1 MPLASMT
8 GFARTE
14 GHHGDF
20 GWSWEIRSV
29 NGRGLDLRS
38 RLAPGADALEPR
50 IRPAVAARFARGSIN
65 VTLAVADTAAAAPRL
80 RLNREVLDQI
90 LPILDELRD
99 RIDAAPPSLDGL
111 LRLRGVLEPVEE
123 TETAEARSAREDA
136 MTASLDEA
144 LDALAATRAE
154 EGARLTV
161 LLVGHLDRIQD
172 LAGQARACAAARPDA
187 IRARFV
193 ERLSGLIEDVPALSE
208 ERLAQEV
215 ALLAAKADIAEEI
228 DRLDAHIAA
237 AGELIEKGGAV
248 GRRLDF
254 LCQEFNREANTL
266 CSKSSDIAL
275 TQIGLDIKATVEQ
288 FREQVQNVE

>member
-8 GFARTE
+8 GFARSE
-14 GHHGDF
+14 GHHGDI

-38 RLAPGADALEPR
+38 RVPAGAEALEPR

-65 VTLAVADTAAAAPRL
+65 VTLSVSEAASAPRL
-80 RLNREVLDQI
+80 RLNREVLDQV
-90 LPILDELRD
+90 LPLLDELRG

-123 TETAEARSAREDA
+123 AESADARAAREEA
-136 MTASLDEA
+136 MAADLEA
-144 LDALAATRAE
+144 ALEALAAARAE
-154 EGARLTV
+154 EGARLEDMLT
-161 LLVGHLDRIQD
+161 GHLDRIRD
-172 LAGQARACAAARPDA
+172 LAGEARTCAGARPDA
-187 IRARFV
+187 IRTRLT
-193 ERLSGLIEDVPALSE
+193 ERLAALTGQVPALSE

-215 ALLAAKADIAEEI
+215 ALLAAKGDIAEEL
-228 DRLDAHIAA
+228 DRLDAHLAA
-237 AGELIEKGGAV
+237 AAELIAEGGAV

-275 TQIGLDIKATVEQ
+275 TRVGLEIKAAVEQ
-288 FREQVQNVE
+288 LREQVQNVE